1 MGDDACHNHGD
12 CCPDSSRSTRYEWYN
27 LRMSHRFL
35 PALALATALLSLL
48 AACSSGGGG
57 STSGG
62 VAGGGG
68 DAAGQGGSGGGVTT
82 GEVTTGGGGGGGQ
95 GGAGAAAGEGQL
107 CGSSANDAMCGP
119 GLACC
124 YPCGI
129 RGCDFVCTVAC
140 DPSEPG
146 CANGC
151 IPAP

>member
-1 MGDDACHNHGD
+1 
-12 CCPDSSRSTRYEWYN
+12 
-27 LRMSHRFL
+27 MSHRFL
-35 PALALATALLSLL
+35 PALALATSLLSLL

-82 GEVTTGGGGGGGQ
+82 GGVTTGGGGGGGGQ

-107 CGSSANDAMCGP
+107 CGSSANEAMCGP